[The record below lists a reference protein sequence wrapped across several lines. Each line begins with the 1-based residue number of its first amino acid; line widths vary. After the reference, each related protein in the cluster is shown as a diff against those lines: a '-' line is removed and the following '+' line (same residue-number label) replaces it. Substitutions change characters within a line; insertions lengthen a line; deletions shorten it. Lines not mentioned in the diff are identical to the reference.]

1 MSGHIGGICIMP
13 ASDTDNAKRAAG
25 WVLPLH
31 GHAYESNIYIHMCI
45 YGRVFRV
52 PTPQWYG
59 SPGCTPFPSICK
71 LLAAFLKSTLVFA
84 RSLLHF

>member
-31 GHAYESNIYIHMCI
+31 GHAYESNIYIHMSI
-45 YGRVFRV
+45 YGLVFRV
-52 PTPQWYG
+52 PTPPVVWVPRLHPLPFYLQAIG
-59 SPGCTPFPSICK
+59 SISEVHPRIC
-71 LLAAFLKSTLVFA
+71 
-84 RSLLHF
+84 